1 LFCYFL
7 KMAKNAPASSGSA
20 PLLPWSTLRP
30 VGNSLVVKLT
40 IIIPV
45 VGYLIIFNDKL
56 AGYVDLISEV
66 GGNDRLGLS
75 VSPRLFQIYFGFC
88 FVAIASAVYSL
99 ACPSIIKRYPSAIDL
114 GAATTGSVGDY
125 GYAIV
130 EKEIFKSPFANEY
143 KALKNHFESLVSENF
158 SMEQAHFQVNNALIN
173 MYFALK
179 NSEKPFCRWVCG
191 MGYVIGFGILLI
203 TSAKIFYRVCLI
215 LWHVVAN
222 HGLFAV
228 F

>member
-1 LFCYFL
+1 
-7 KMAKNAPASSGSA
+7 MAKNAPTSSGCDA
-20 PLLPWSTLRP
+20 LLPWSMLRP

-45 VGYLIIFNDKL
+45 IGYLIIFNDKL
-56 AGYVDLISEV
+56 AGYANLIKEF

-75 VSPRLFQIYFGFC
+75 VSPRLFQIYFGLC

-125 GYAIV
+125 AYEIV
-130 EKEIFKSPFANEY
+130 EKEISKSSFADEY
-143 KALKNHFESLVSENF
+143 KRLKKHYEDMVPEHLSNERA
-158 SMEQAHFQVNNALIN
+158 QFQVNNALIN

-179 NSEKPFCRWVCG
+179 NSEKPICRWVCG
-191 MGYVIGFGILLI
+191 MCYVIGFGILLI
-203 TSAKIFYRVCLI
+203 TSAKIFYRVCLS
-215 LWHVVAN
+215 LWQVVAN